1 MAEMV
6 CFRRRHQFGGMPDSE
21 AFMEEMMPSPIT
33 LTDNYVKIRSIP
45 VGKAVIGDGTE
56 GLQVGPVTISVQS
69 SDSRYEGRLNPNGV
83 VTGLTKLFVEEG
95 ITTQSELAFQVTS
108 EGIIELAITRRP
120 PQEQKVSSNEQVQ
133 PVSVIDQYVADTMQL
148 KWIHF
153 DAFRPANGKYWI
165 PKTEADVYMVFGLLQ
180 ELTDYTYCC
189 GASKEALKRIAYP
202 LTDDSE
208 DNPRKP
214 DAILIEKATD
224 RYVIAEFKMNSSKYH
239 TNHQPKDVDV
249 LIVWIDDE
257 SDRSLL
263 PSRVVNLYETAQ
275 RALRVGL
282 VRENE

>member
-1 MAEMV
+1 
-6 CFRRRHQFGGMPDSE
+6 MPT
-21 AFMEEMMPSPIT
+21 PIT

-45 VGKAVIGDGTE
+45 VGKGVIGDGSE
-56 GLQVGPVTISVQS
+56 DLQVGPITISVSS
-69 SDSRYEGRLNPNGV
+69 SDSRYDGRLNANGV
-83 VTGLTKLFVEEG
+83 VTGLTKLFVEEAL
-95 ITTQSELAFQVTS
+95 TTQSELAFEVTS
-108 EGIIELAITRRP
+108 EGIIVLTIAKP
-120 PQEQKVSSNEQVQ
+120 SVKKGQAPSDEQVQ
-133 PVSVIDQYVADTMQL
+133 PLSAIDEYVADTMQL

-153 DAFRPANGKYWI
+153 DAFRPANGKYWT
-165 PKTEADVYMVFGLLQ
+165 PKTEADVYMVFGQLQ
-180 ELTDYTYCC
+180 DLTDYTYCC
-189 GASKEALKRIAYP
+189 GASKEALKKIAYP

-208 DNPRKP
+208 DNPKKP

-224 RYVIAEFKMNSSKYH
+224 RYVIAEFKMNSSKYR

-257 SDRSLL
+257 SDRDLL